1 MPTFA
6 LIAPTPI
13 EAKEL
18 RREIRPEPTE
28 ELKIISEGELHG
40 KSIVFTH
47 CGVGKVNAAHSATL
61 MLENYDI
68 DVLILFGIAGAY
80 SGGVGDVAVAETE
93 NYGEE
98 GVLTKDGW
106 NSIEYIGF
114 PLLQNE
120 KEYFNTFPM
129 DLKLSQIAVKVSA
142 NLGFNVTSGNFVTVS
157 QSSGTT
163 EIGEILKKRFNGIC
177 ENMEG
182 AAVAHICALYGIP
195 MVEIRGI
202 SNIVEERD
210 LRKWNISLAASH
222 VNKAVS
228 EFIKRLK

>member
-13 EAKEL
+13 ESKEL
-18 RREIRPEPTE
+18 RREIKPVPHE
-28 ELKIISEGELHG
+28 ELKTISEGELHG

-61 MLENYDI
+61 MLENYNIDI
-68 DVLILFGIAGAY
+68 LILFGIAGAY
-80 SGGVGDVAVAETE
+80 AGKIGDVVVAESE

-98 GVLTKDGW
+98 GILTKDGW
-106 NSIEYIGF
+106 EPMEAIS
-114 PLLQNE
+114 PLLKNE

-129 DLKLSQIAVKVSA
+129 DLKLLQLAIEASKDH
-142 NLGFNVTSGNFVTVS
+142 GFNATSGNFITVS
-157 QSSGTT
+157 QCSGTR
-163 EIGEILKKRFNGIC
+163 ESGEILKKRFNGIC

-182 AAVAHICALYGIP
+182 AAVAHICTLYGIP

-202 SNIVEERD
+202 SNIIEDRD
-210 LRKWNISLAASH
+210 IKKWNIPLAASH
-222 VNKAVS
+222 ASKVVS
-228 EFIKRLK
+228 EVVKRLK